1 LIWRSPIIQAI
12 RLLKWNS
19 CSQRD
24 LKFVTAIPQPTQLPA
39 KVELAPSYT
48 IPLLVIAVALPAAA
62 IQPWVGLGIGIFG
75 LFLSIQTA
83 IIRLEFTTT
92 ALNVYRSSKLIR
104 TFPYSEW
111 ENWQIFWQPVPI
123 LFYFKEVNSIHFL
136 PIIFSPQMLRTC
148 LEHYCPQ
155 PKSC

>member
-1 LIWRSPIIQAI
+1 VTTTPTSNQLPAEIKLEPNYQIPIVLIA
-12 RLLKWNS
+12 
-19 CSQRD
+19 
-24 LKFVTAIPQPTQLPA
+24 TAIP
-39 KVELAPSYT
+39 
-48 IPLLVIAVALPAAA
+48 IAV
-62 IQPWVGLGIGIFG
+62 IQLWVGLVIGIFG

-92 ALNVYRSSKLIR
+92 ALNVYRSSKVIR

-136 PIIFSPQMLRTC
+136 PIIFDAQMLQTC
-148 LEHYCPQ
+148 LEYYHPQ
-155 PKSC
+155 KEHK